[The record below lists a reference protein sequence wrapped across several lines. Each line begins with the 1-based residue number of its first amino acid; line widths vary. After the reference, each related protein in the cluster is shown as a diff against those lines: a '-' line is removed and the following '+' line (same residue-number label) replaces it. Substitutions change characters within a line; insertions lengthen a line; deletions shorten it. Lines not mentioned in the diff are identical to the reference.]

1 MKSVLGH
8 ETSPHNTMPT
18 SPATQILPLQSD
30 LADII
35 RSTHE
40 ELSASLSDNDE
51 IHGCGQAALSILPA
65 RPDAC
70 IRLAHEK
77 LHAYPYKDVP
87 TCWRRLYTEGS
98 LWKILQILKKQVDE
112 RLWSGHLQNA
122 GNLMDKFKIPTKRL
136 DHGEEQGDWVTEV
149 IRILD
154 MALILTGGFGRKEL
168 IEKIFNTL
176 SKIIS
181 ASQTKELSNRPSKRQ
196 KLENNCLEHNLTPS
210 PLGIPSSFPNST
222 IPPPTLRFSILRV
235 HNLSL
240 EAFQTHL
247 SSGASPTPLIIT
259 DALTHWPALSS
270 RKWTYPSYLLSL
282 TLDGRRLVPVEIG
295 RSYTDTGWGQRII
308 TFREFMTTYMFPPP
322 PSPSIKTPPSP
333 AEPPQTGYLAQHDL
347 LTQIPSFRADI
358 CIPDYCYTDPPPPSP
373 SYPIPGPPVPQL
385 DEPLLNA
392 WFGPA
397 GTISPLH
404 TDPYHNILTQVVGTK
419 YIRLYAPSQTRKL
432 YPRGTDENGVDMG
445 NTSFVDV
452 GQAMSLFP
460 AEADAESGSRSCSG
474 SQKLEGQGSADGEQ
488 WWSPGQE
495 WSEDAEILERRR
507 EFEARFPLF
516 KDAEYVEGVLGPGEC
531 LYIPVGWWHYVK
543 SLGPSFSVS
552 FWWN

>member
-1 MKSVLGH
+1 
-8 ETSPHNTMPT
+8 MPT

-98 LWKILQILKKQVDE
+98 LWKILQILKKQ
-112 RLWSGHLQNA
+112 
-122 GNLMDKFKIPTKRL
+122 
-136 DHGEEQGDWVTEV
+136 QGDWVTEV

-460 AEADAESGSRSCSG
+460 AEADAESGS
-474 SQKLEGQGSADGEQ
+474 
-488 WWSPGQE
+488 
-495 WSEDAEILERRR
+495 SEDAEILERRR